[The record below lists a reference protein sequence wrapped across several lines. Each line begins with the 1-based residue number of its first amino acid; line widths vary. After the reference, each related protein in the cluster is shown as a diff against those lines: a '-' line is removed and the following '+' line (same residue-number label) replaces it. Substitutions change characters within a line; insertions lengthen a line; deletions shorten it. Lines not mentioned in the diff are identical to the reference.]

1 MASTRPG
8 SGASL
13 PRSPQIPHMPG
24 SQGYAVASCHVERPL
39 DDGVWSRY
47 RSLLRRRPG
56 GFPIAS
62 LMRPP
67 ADGEDGDLFV
77 ERARE
82 AASLGPFGH
91 HIHWTSP
98 THARPTGPDPAGAVR
113 REGAWLREHGLEAR
127 YFCGGGWYTDVDVM
141 SA

>member
-1 MASTRPG
+1 MLASDAFMPSTSAG

-24 SQGYAVASCHVERPL
+24 TQGYAVVSCHVERPL

-47 RSLLRRRPG
+47 RDLLRRRPG

-67 ADGEDGDLFV
+67 AG
-77 ERARE
+77 R
-82 AASLGPFGH
+82 
-91 HIHWTSP
+91 
-98 THARPTGPDPAGAVR
+98 
-113 REGAWLREHGLEAR
+113 
-127 YFCGGGWYTDVDVM
+127 
-141 SA
+141 

>member
-1 MASTRPG
+1 
-8 SGASL
+8 
-13 PRSPQIPHMPG
+13 MPG
-24 SQGYAVASCHVERPL
+24 TQGYAVVSCHAERPL
-39 DDGVWSRY
+39 DDVVWRHY
-47 RSLLRRRPG
+47 ASLLRRRPG
-56 GFPIAS
+56 GFEIAS

-67 ADGEDGDLFV
+67 AAGEDGSRFA

-113 REGAWLREHGLEAR
+113 VEGAWLRAEGLEPSS
-127 YFCGGGWYTDVDVM
+127 
-141 SA
+141 SAAGAGTSTPT